1 MSALPAFSAF
11 GIELEYMVVDRESLS
26 ILPVADELLHRLS
39 GTQTSEVRH
48 GTLAWSNELVLH
60 LLELKNVTPAR
71 EVESLPAAF
80 QGEIQQINCLL
91 KSMNAMLMP
100 TGMHPWMNPAT
111 ETRLWPHKNADIYF
125 AYDRIFNCKQHGWAN
140 LQSMHLNLPFADDYE
155 FERLHAAVRLL
166 LPILP
171 ALAAS
176 SPIAEGGNT
185 GFMNFRMKNYCTHQI
200 RVPSTIGRV
209 IPETAVSRAGY
220 EAEILSPMYRDIAAL
235 DEEGILQHE
244 WLNVRGAVPRFDRNA
259 IEIRVID
266 TQECPQANLAIA
278 AVAIDALRAL
288 YNETYAPL
296 AEQQS
301 MGTDELATIMQAC
314 ICDAEQA
321 VIANAEYLRLMGLP
335 VDRCE
340 GRDLWR
346 HLIASMRRNEP
357 EQRRMWQHELRII
370 LEHGPLA
377 RRILHALG
385 ANYCRAQLR
394 TVYRELCDC
403 LEEGRMFQG

>member
-1 MSALPAFSAF
+1 MSALPAFSVC
-11 GIELEYMVVDRESLS
+11 GVELEYVIVDRESLS

-39 GTQTSEVRH
+39 GTHASEVKH

-60 LLELKNVTPAR
+60 LLELKNATPAGD
-71 EVESLPAAF
+71 VQSLPAAF
-80 QGEIQQINCLL
+80 QSEIQRINHLL
-91 KSMNAMLMP
+91 RSMNARLMP

-111 ETRLWPHKNADIYF
+111 ETRLWPHKDADIYL

-176 SPIAEGGNT
+176 SPIAEGNNT

-209 IPETAVSRAGY
+209 IPETAINRTGY
-220 EAEILSPMYRDIAAL
+220 EAEILSPMYRDIAVL

-244 WLNVRGAVPRFDRNA
+244 WLNARGAVPRFDRNA

-266 TQECPQANLAIA
+266 TQECLQANLAIA
-278 AVAIDALRAL
+278 AVAIDAVRTL
-288 YNETYAPL
+288 YNETYTPL
-296 AEQQS
+296 AEQQAI
-301 MGTDELATIMQAC
+301 GTDELARIMQAC
-314 ICDAEQA
+314 IRDAEQA

-335 VDRCE
+335 VHRCE

-346 HLIASMRRNEP
+346 HLIASMIQNQP
-357 EQRRMWQHELRII
+357 EQRGTWQNELRTI

-385 ANYCRAQLR
+385 PDYSRAQLR

>member
-1 MSALPAFSAF
+1 MSALHAFSVF
-11 GIELEYMVVDRESLS
+11 GIELEYMVVDCESLS
-26 ILPVADELLHRLS
+26 ILPVADKLLHKLS
-39 GTQTSEVRH
+39 GTQASEVRH
-48 GTLAWSNELVLH
+48 GALAWSNELVLH
-60 LLELKNVTPAR
+60 LLELKNVTPTR

-80 QGEIQQINCLL
+80 QNEIQQINHLL
-91 KSMNAMLMP
+91 DSMNGMLMP

-111 ETRLWPHKNADIYF
+111 ETRLWPHKDADIYLT
-125 AYDRIFNCKQHGWAN
+125 YDRIFNCKQHGWAN
-140 LQSMHLNLPFADDYE
+140 LQSMHLNLPFANDYE

-176 SPIAEGGNT
+176 SPIAEGNNT
-185 GFMNFRMKNYCTHQI
+185 GFMNFRMENYRTHQI

-209 IPETAVSRAGY
+209 IPETVISRAGY

-244 WLNVRGAVPRFDRNA
+244 WLNVHGAVPRFDRNA
-259 IEIRVID
+259 IEIRMID
-266 TQECPQANLAIA
+266 TQECLQANLAIA
-278 AVAIDALRAL
+278 AVTIDAVRAL
-288 YNETYAPL
+288 YDETYAPL
-296 AEQQS
+296 AEQQAMS
-301 MGTDELATIMQAC
+301 TDELATIMHAC

-321 VIANAEYLRLMGLP
+321 VIENAEYLRLLGLP
-335 VDRCE
+335 ADRCE

-346 HLIASMRRNEP
+346 HFIGAAMRSQP
-357 EQRRMWQHELRII
+357 EQRGTWQNELRVI

-377 RRILHALG
+377 RRILRALG
-385 ANYCRAQLR
+385 SDFSRGQLR